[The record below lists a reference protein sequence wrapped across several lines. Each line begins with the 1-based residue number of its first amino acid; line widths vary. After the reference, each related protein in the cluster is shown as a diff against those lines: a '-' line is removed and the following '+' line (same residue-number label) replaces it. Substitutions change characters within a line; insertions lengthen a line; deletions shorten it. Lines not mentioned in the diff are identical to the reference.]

1 MESLQYLD
9 TTLRDGS
16 HAVHHEFTAEQYRA
30 IVAGLVAAKVGRI
43 EIGHGA
49 GLGGSSLLQGLGRVE
64 NVALFEAAA
73 EVRGE
78 ATLYALLVPGIG
90 VLDELREA
98 VDHGITGVRVA
109 THATEAD
116 VGLQHLQLGRA
127 LGVHTV
133 GFLMMTHQAS
143 PGVLTEQGRMM
154 EDAGAE
160 VVYLADSAGHMVPSD
175 VTARVE
181 PLRAALSC
189 PVGIHAHN
197 NLGLALGNSLAAVE
211 AGATYVDG
219 SMCGL
224 GAGAGNTA
232 GEVFAVVAERLG
244 LESGLDALAL
254 MDVAHDTVNPL
265 LKRPQVI
272 DRTSLL
278 LGQAGLYSSFLLKAE
293 EVGRRYGIDPRP
305 LVLEAGRRGAVG
317 GQEDLLEQIALELQE
332 AASV

>member
-1 MESLQYLD
+1 MEAIEYLD

-16 HAVHHEFTAEQYRA
+16 HAVHHDFTVEQYRA
-30 IVAGLVAAKVGRI
+30 VVAGLVGAGVRRI

-49 GLGGSSLLQGLGRVE
+49 GLGGSSLLQGFGRVE
-64 NVALFEAAA
+64 NTLLFEAAA
-73 EVRGE
+73 PVRGN

-109 THATEAD
+109 THVTESD
-116 VGLQHLQLGRA
+116 VGLQHLELGRK

-133 GFLMMTHQAS
+133 GFLMMTHQGS
-143 PGVLTEQGRMM
+143 PEVLATQARMM
-154 EDAGAE
+154 ESAGAE
-160 VVYLADSAGHMVPSD
+160 VVYLADSAGHMIPSD
-175 VTARVE
+175 VTARVDAA
-181 PLRAALSC
+181 RAAVDC
-189 PVGIHAHN
+189 PIGIHAHN
-197 NLGLALGNSLAAVE
+197 NLGLALGNTLAAIE

-232 GEVFAVVAERLG
+232 GEVFAVVASRLG
-244 LESGLDALAL
+244 LDTGLDQLAL
-254 MDVAHDTVNPL
+254 MDVAQDVVSPL

-293 EVGRRYGIDPRP
+293 EVGERYGLDPRP

-317 GQEDLLEQIALELQE
+317 GQEDLLEQIALEMR
-332 AASV
+332 S